1 MHPISLAFS
10 VMTSLLSRCPS
21 GVSKKVGWPK
31 CQDGVWIL
39 FITVSDKASRLITS
53 FLWSQFKQLMC
64 VSPQPFGFTVHCK
77 MLLYIS
83 SIYWVDLLWKHVT
96 IGWLNHDE
104 TFAPFHYTIY
114 VITTRFLLAGS
125 AFWPVVVY
133 KQNQLCMWWNLV
145 SCWILFSRGYF

>member
-1 MHPISLAFS
+1 MHPIPLAFS
-10 VMTSLLSRCPS
+10 VMTSLLSTCPS
-21 GVSKKVGWPK
+21 GVSASSKKVGWPK

-83 SIYWVDLLWKHVT
+83 SIYCVDLLWKHVT
-96 IGWLNHDE
+96 IGWLK
-104 TFAPFHYTIY
+104 P
-114 VITTRFLLAGS
+114 
-125 AFWPVVVY
+125 
-133 KQNQLCMWWNLV
+133 WWNICSFSLYHICNYHSLSPCWFCILG
-145 SCWILFSRGYF
+145 SCSLSTEPTLHVVKFS